1 MNKTPFFS
9 PQFHIQTLSK
19 KRRSPTQRLADEL
32 RETRSKRIDQLSKA
46 FSKLIPDSLL
56 KNNESQEHSR
66 SRIYTK
72 KTTFWAFFSQVI
84 SPDGGCAEVVSKLRA
99 FSRMKF
105 SKPMSPSTG
114 AYCQARGK
122 LVYEELKA
130 VFDHTV
136 SVIDSQ
142 EQKILC
148 GRRVVVV
155 DGTGLTAADTEENQE
170 EWPQYK
176 SQEPGCGFP
185 AMRLCALFSL
195 KTGAALGYRIGHRK
209 KHELRLFREMWDLL
223 KPEDICLGDKGFST
237 FFDMAELAGKGV
249 DSVTTQRTGRRR
261 PVSEKECI
269 KKLGENDLL
278 VEWKRPVWQ
287 KKAAYTAEQYEA
299 LPETL
304 TLRQIKVEVT
314 QKGFRTKEF
323 HIITTLLDPVDYPA
337 GELAELYLR
346 RWEIELNLDDLKTT
360 MGMDMLRCKTPAMVK
375 KELLMY
381 FIAYN
386 ATRWMINNAAIK
398 HQADPM
404 RISFKGA
411 LQELRNWDFLLND
424 PDLTQSDKRKIM
436 DELYRGISQRIVPF
450 RPNRREP
457 RCLKRR
463 PKSYQLLTEHRH
475 TMREIEHRS
484 NYRAKAS

>member
-1 MNKTPFFS
+1 
-9 PQFHIQTLSK
+9 
-19 KRRSPTQRLADEL
+19 
-32 RETRSKRIDQLSKA
+32 
-46 FSKLIPDSLL
+46 
-56 KNNESQEHSR
+56 
-66 SRIYTK
+66 
-72 KTTFWAFFSQVI
+72 
-84 SPDGGCAEVVSKLRA
+84 
-99 FSRMKF
+99 
-105 SKPMSPSTG
+105 
-114 AYCQARGK
+114 
-122 LVYEELKA
+122 
-130 VFDHTV
+130 
-136 SVIDSQ
+136 
-142 EQKILC
+142 
-148 GRRVVVV
+148 VVV

-484 NYRAKAS
+484 NYRAKAINSTCMVHCHNSRATRGQTIRLNLRGNRGTDNLHRPGENVALQATHRPRVCANLIAFFRQRDRHSVLRRTTKEGRLSCAKRESKPRTVSASIMSRAGLWNGASR